1 LICKRAES
9 ELRVKL
15 SALLF
20 FVPPISVDMYNLQFW
35 LLCLSNF
42 LFSASFQMMIPELPD
57 YLTAMGGQAHI
68 GLIIALFTFTAGLS
82 RPFSGKLTDTIGRVP
97 VMAFGSLVCCVA
109 SLFYPFV
116 HVVWGFLL
124 LRFLHGF
131 STGTK
136 PTATAAYVAD
146 IIPENRRGEAAGML
160 GIFTATGM
168 SLGPAIGSYLTMSMG
183 INPMFFVSSAFA
195 LLSILILLN
204 MKETLV
210 QKERFRLS
218 MLKISRSD
226 LFEPRVLNVFLVMFA
241 VSFSSGVI
249 LTLIPDVSKT
259 LGIHNKGLFFTVYTI
274 ASLVIR
280 VFASKSSDVYG
291 RVPVMIV
298 SSILLAVGMGIL
310 GVSQS
315 VWSFWTAAILFGLS
329 WGLNTPTLTAWTIDL
344 SHPDY
349 RGRALATMYIAL
361 EAGIGVGAWW
371 SGWWYGGKFANI
383 PVAFYVSSV
392 LALAS
397 LGYLLWCKRT
407 HRTVVG

>member
-1 LICKRAES
+1 
-9 ELRVKL
+9 
-15 SALLF
+15 
-20 FVPPISVDMYNLQFW
+20 MYNLQFW

-57 YLTAMGGQAHI
+57 YLSAMGGQQYI
-68 GLIIALFTFTAGLS
+68 GLIIALFTLTAGLS

-97 VMAFGSLVCCVA
+97 VMAFGSLVCCVC
-109 SLFYPFV
+109 SLIYPFV

-124 LRFLHGF
+124 LRFIHGF

-168 SLGPAIGSYLTMSMG
+168 SIGPTIGSYLTLWFG
-183 INPMFFVSSAFA
+183 INPMFYVASAFA
-195 LLSILILLN
+195 LISILILLN

-210 QKERFRLS
+210 ERQPFSFKLF
-218 MLKISRSD
+218 KINRQD
-226 LFEPRVLNVFLVMFA
+226 IFEPRVLSVFLVMFC

-249 LTLIPDVSKT
+249 LTLIPDLSKT
-259 LGIHNKGLFFTVYTI
+259 LGIQNKGLFFTVYTI
-274 ASLVIR
+274 ASLLIR
-280 VFASKSSDVYG
+280 VVASKSSDIHG
-291 RVPVMIV
+291 RVPVMII
-298 SSILLAVGMGIL
+298 STIILAIGMGIL
-310 GVSQS
+310 GFTQS
-315 VWSFWTAAILFGLS
+315 TFGFWAAAILFGFS
-329 WGLNTPTLTAWTIDL
+329 WGLNTPTLTAWAIDL
-344 SHPDY
+344 SHPEY

-371 SGWWYGGKFANI
+371 SGWWYSGKVSNMPF
-383 PVAFYVSSV
+383 AFYLSSL

-397 LGYLLWCKRT
+397 LGYLIWWRRT
-407 HRTVVG
+407 KAIQMG